1 MAGLSVGGLGSGL
14 DVAGMT
20 QQLVAAER
28 TPKEIRITN
37 EKSKVDASL
46 SAYGLVK
53 SSASSLQ
60 DMFESFD
67 EDEVFSSKEASSSE
81 SGYLGVTVESNAQ
94 NGRYSVEV
102 KQLAETHKIASD
114 SLTADPDASLGS
126 GDLVIG
132 VGSNTM
138 TISIAANKSSLK
150 DVAQAINDADDNPG
164 ITATIITDDSGAKL
178 VFSSTKT
185 GESNKISI
193 DASGATGDLADL
205 GFDPD
210 NITGNAKMHEMQE
223 AKDAVIVID
232 GFSTVTNSTN
242 TFTDAIEGVTLDAK
256 KITGTYGTGTDTDDI
271 EVKNAIIEIE
281 NDTAKPKSAI
291 DSFVEAY
298 NSLFEMVDSQSKY
311 NVEEESGGPLVGDS
325 VSRSLLSQLRN
336 LLNEP
341 VEVNGTSYLLSDFG
355 VTTDRYGKLEVDD
368 EILEDQLDNNFLS
381 FGRFFNGDDGF
392 LKKAD
397 DLLDGF
403 VGREGTITSREDSLK
418 EQQSRLDDD
427 LDTLNER
434 MKAYEERMYKQLS
447 AMDAAI
453 YKMNNELSTMMSM
466 LVF

>member
-28 TPKEIRITN
+28 TPKQLRITD
-37 EKSKVDASL
+37 EMSKVDTSL

-60 DMFESFD
+60 DLFESFD
-67 EDEVFSSKEASSSE
+67 EDEAFSSKSASSSE
-81 SGYLGVTVESNAQ
+81 SGYLDVSVESNAQ

-102 KQLAETHKIASD
+102 KQLAERHKIASD
-114 SLTADPDASLGS
+114 SLTADPDASLGE

-132 VGSNTM
+132 LGTDTM
-138 TISIAANKSSLK
+138 TISISANKSSLK
-150 DVAQAINDADDNPG
+150 DVMQAINDSDDNPG
-164 ITATIITDDSGAKL
+164 ITATILTDDSGAKL

-185 GESNKISI
+185 GEENKISI
-193 DASGATGDLADL
+193 DATGATGDLADL
-205 GFDPD
+205 EFDPD
-210 NITGNAKMHEMQE
+210 NITGNSKMHEMQE
-223 AKDAVIVID
+223 AADAVIVID

-242 TFTDAIEGVTLDAK
+242 TFADAIEGVTLDAN

-271 EVKNAIIEIE
+271 DVKNAIIEIS
-281 NDTAKPKSAI
+281 NDTGKPKTAI
-291 DSFVEAY
+291 DDFVEAY

-311 NVEEESGGPLVGDS
+311 DVEEERGGPLVGDS
-325 VSRSLLSQLRN
+325 ISRSMLGQLRN

-341 VEVNGTSYLLSDFG
+341 VEINGTNYTLSDFG
-355 VTTDRYGKLEVDD
+355 VTTSREGRLEVDD
-368 EILEDQLDNNFLS
+368 DILQEQLENNFIG
-381 FGRFFNGDDGF
+381 FGRFFNGDEGF

-397 DLLDGF
+397 DLLENF
-403 VGREGTITSREDSLK
+403 VGSDGVITSREDSLK
-418 EQQSRLDDD
+418 DQKSRLEDDMAL
-427 LDTLNER
+427 LDER
-434 MKAYEERMYKQLS
+434 MKAFEERTYKQLS

>member
-28 TPKEIRITN
+28 TPKQLRITD
-37 EKSKVDASL
+37 EMSKVDTSL

-60 DMFESFD
+60 DLFESFD
-67 EDEVFSSKEASSSE
+67 EDEAFSSKSASSSE
-81 SGYLGVTVESNAQ
+81 SGYLDVSVESNAQ
-94 NGRYSVEV
+94 NGRYSIEV
-102 KQLAETHKIASD
+102 KQLAESHKIASD
-114 SLTADPDASLGS
+114 SLTADPDASLGE

-132 VGSNTM
+132 LGTDTM
-138 TISIAANKSSLK
+138 KISISANKSSLK
-150 DVAQAINDADDNPG
+150 DVMQAINDSDDNPG
-164 ITATIITDDSGAKL
+164 ITATILTDDSGAKL

-185 GESNKISI
+185 GEGNKISI

-205 GFDPD
+205 EFDPD
-210 NITGNAKMHEMQE
+210 NITGNPQMHEMQE
-223 AKDAVIVID
+223 AADAVIVID

-242 TFTDAIEGVTLDAK
+242 TFTDAIEGVTLDAN
-256 KITGTYGTGTDTDDI
+256 KITGTYGTGNDTDDI
-271 EVKNAIIEIE
+271 DVKNAIIEIK
-281 NDTAKPKSAI
+281 NDIGKPKTAI
-291 DSFVEAY
+291 NDFVEAY

-311 NVEEESGGPLVGDS
+311 DVEEERGGPLVGDS
-325 VSRSLLSQLRN
+325 ISRSMLGQLRN

-341 VEVNGTSYLLSDFG
+341 VEINGTNYTLSDFG
-355 VTTDRYGKLEVDD
+355 VTTSREGRLEVDD
-368 EILEDQLDNNFLS
+368 DILQEQLENNFIG
-381 FGRFFNGDDGF
+381 FGRFFNGDEGF

-397 DLLDGF
+397 DLLENF
-403 VGREGTITSREDSLK
+403 VGSDGVITSREDSLK
-418 EQQSRLDDD
+418 DQKSRLEDDMV
-427 LDTLNER
+427 LLNER
-434 MKAYEERMYKQLS
+434 MIAFEERTYKQLS